1 MLTGCLLYLVYDI
14 IDFEIT
20 ENSSCTFVG
29 LISFCFV
36 FKLVRIVFFLTLCMF
51 DSAVK
56 KIGFELNF
64 FGYEEVECK
73 LIYFLDTF
81 TVIFTIKFAFEGVKC
96 LPLLRAI

>member
-1 MLTGCLLYLVYDI
+1 
-14 IDFEIT
+14 
-20 ENSSCTFVG
+20 
-29 LISFCFV
+29 
-36 FKLVRIVFFLTLCMF
+36 MF

-56 KIGFELNF
+56 KIGFELNY

-96 LPLLRAI
+96 IPLLRAI